1 MLFFE
6 IDRLRAVTETLL
18 CVKSH
23 HTAQLFSFSTT
34 AFPIMF
40 YSVLKSFLCIY
51 CMYQLKKKTTKKN
64 AFAAKRYIC
73 RLDRITRLRMQKPCI
88 ISARN
93 HIKKKTQNYYS
104 LLVCSDSCLILS
116 DLSINNRIS
125 NLTVMKPDFF
135 FYFKMCQCSKRYLL
149 YDHHANHN
157 TSQSCQDSKR
167 SVLHASSSIVHVLYD
182 LMRKSAT
189 VFRFQFFFFLKTGF
203 NQSKLCRK
211 LENCIVAS
219 LKSSLAMI

>member
-23 HTAQLFSFSTT
+23 HTVQLFSFSTT

-93 HIKKKTQNYYS
+93 HIKKKQRKTITH
-104 LLVCSDSCLILS
+104 CSFALIRVS
-116 DLSINNRIS
+116 
-125 NLTVMKPDFF
+125 
-135 FYFKMCQCSKRYLL
+135 
-149 YDHHANHN
+149 
-157 TSQSCQDSKR
+157 SCQ
-167 SVLHASSSIVHVLYD
+167 
-182 LMRKSAT
+182 T
-189 VFRFQFFFFLKTGF
+189 
-203 NQSKLCRK
+203 
-211 LENCIVAS
+211 
-219 LKSSLAMI
+219 